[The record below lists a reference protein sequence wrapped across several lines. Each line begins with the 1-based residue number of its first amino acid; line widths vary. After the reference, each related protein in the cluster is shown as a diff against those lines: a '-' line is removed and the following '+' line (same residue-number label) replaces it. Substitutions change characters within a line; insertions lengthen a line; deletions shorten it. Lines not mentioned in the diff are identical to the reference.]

1 MVLSSSMS
9 PGQDLKVDIY
19 DVGYQQDM
27 LQSRLEHRAHNL
39 LLSTVMNDDFISL
52 RLTIPGRL
60 RPVLYTLML
69 SVQPTCMKQELV
81 DLTLLIHGIV
91 ASSQC

>member
-1 MVLSSSMS
+1 MTDERRGE
-9 PGQDLKVDIY
+9 PDLDFGVWI
-19 DVGYQQDM
+19 
-27 LQSRLEHRAHNL
+27 L

-69 SVQPTCMKQELV
+69 SVQPACMKQELV

-91 ASSQC
+91 ASGQCKLALRTQTVPASTVLTNRF